1 MKSQNQIAIESC
13 AIGDV
18 VNVNG
23 SSYTVLSKG
32 DVHGLTGLMIEVQDS
47 SGSIKMISWYNE
59 KRIGGTIFSLEE
71 ESEDRIKEIKIVK
84 NTN

>member
-13 AIGDV
+13 AKGDV

-23 SSYTVLSKG
+23 NSYTVLSKG
-32 DVHGLTGLMIEVQDS
+32 NVHGLTAFLIEVQDS

-71 ESEDRIKEIKIVK
+71 EGEDRIKEIKIVK